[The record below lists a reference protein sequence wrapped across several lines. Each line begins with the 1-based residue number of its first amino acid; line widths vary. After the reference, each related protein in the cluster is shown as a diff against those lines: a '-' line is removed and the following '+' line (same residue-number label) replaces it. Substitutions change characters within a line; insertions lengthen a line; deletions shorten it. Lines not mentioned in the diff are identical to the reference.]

1 MLIDYHLGQTSVV
14 FRVKIRNSSVSTGA
28 GLTGLTNSSTGLIIS
43 TIADIEASATV
54 YTVAASHVQTIATLG
69 TFAAPSASNCRFAQV
84 DATNHPGIYEV
95 QLDNSR
101 FAVSNAKSLLV
112 SITGAT
118 NAADCDVVIP
128 LRTVD
133 PYSAAFGL
141 TLAKTTNITGF
152 NDIAATA
159 IVSAGAITT
168 SSGAVS
174 SVTTTGSVT
183 GSVGS
188 VLTAP
193 FKVNTAAAF
202 SVYLVSSTDN
212 KTPYTSPTSLAATV
226 SKNGGA
232 AGAIAGTIAQV
243 GSTNQ
248 YLLSGAAADF
258 NSTNLAFAITASGA
272 NSVYVNINTTP

>member
-14 FRVKIRNSSVSTGA
+14 FRVKIRNSSVSTGT
-28 GLTGLTNSSTGLIIS
+28 GLTELTNSSTGLIIS
-43 TIADIEASATV
+43 TIADNESSATV

-128 LRTVD
+128 LQAVD
-133 PYSAAFGL
+133 PYDGTRFGMTALPNAAANANGGL
-141 TLAKTTNITGF
+141 PILSSSGTTLAC
-152 NDIAATA
+152 
-159 IVSAGAITT
+159 V
-168 SSGAVS
+168 VS
-174 SVTTTGSVT
+174 SV
-183 GSVGS
+183 
-188 VLTAP
+188 LNAP
-193 FKVNTAAAF
+193 FKIDTAAAF

-212 KTPYTSPTSLAATV
+212 KTPYTSPSGLAATV

-232 AGAIAGTIAQV
+232 AGAFGGTIAQV

-258 NSTNLAFAITASGA
+258 NATNVAFAITATEA
-272 NSVYVNINTTP
+272 NPVYVNVNTTP